1 MKLTEK
7 DPGMVFSSG
16 VIHCG
21 FQLEGE
27 PIMSGLIGCFLVK
40 IMDMPVEEEVDYL
53 DTFDGYNC
61 TVVDE
66 DHPAQR
72 VLRAIDWLEEGEPV
86 QFFSYLGYSIGP
98 APAEKLQEHYVPYYV
113 SPSGFKLWL
122 SMTEQDLKTLTIPY
136 DPQGIR

>member
-1 MKLTEK
+1 MDLADK

-27 PIMSGLIGCFLVK
+27 PIMSGLVGCFLVK
-40 IMDMPVEEEVDYL
+40 IMDMPVEKEVNYL
-53 DTFDGYNC
+53 DAFDGYNC

-86 QFFSYLGYSIGP
+86 QFLSYLGYSA
-98 APAEKLQEHYVPYYV
+98 APAWMEKLSAHYVPYYK

-122 SMTEQDLKTLTIPY
+122 ATTAQTLKILFMPSI
-136 DPQGIR
+136 